1 MIAEKETEALYLGNE
16 ISWIETEKIMP
27 NRSQPRTVFDAEGLN
42 ELAESIQ
49 KYGILQPLTV
59 RELRER
65 SIFSSFQYELV
76 TGERRLRAAKL
87 IGMEKAPCIV
97 IKTDAKT
104 SAELAII
111 ENLHRKDL
119 NIFEEAAAIASLIEI
134 YHMTQE
140 QVAKKLSMTQ
150 AGVANK
156 LRLLRLEKHERE
168 QVLTNKLSERH
179 ARALLRIKNPSLR
192 QCILSHI
199 VRHSLNVKQ
208 TEDYIDQKLSAEKRE
223 DKQQEARVIDYKTM
237 LKTIEK
243 AVEYTRNG
251 GARVKTQ
258 CSETDSDIIYTISIP
273 K

>member
-1 MIAEKETEALYLGNE
+1 MIAEKETLYAENV

-65 SIFSSFQYELV
+65 SVFSSFQYELV

-87 IGMEKAPCIV
+87 IGMEKTPCIV
-97 IKTDAKT
+97 IKSDEKT

-134 YHMTQE
+134 HHMTQE
-140 QVAKKLSMTQ
+140 QVAKKLSLTQ

-168 QVLTNKLSERH
+168 QILSNKLTERH
-179 ARALLRIKNPSLR
+179 ARALLRIKSPSLR

-199 VRHSLNVKQ
+199 IRHSLNVKQ
-208 TEDYIDQKLSAEKRE
+208 TEEYVEQKLNTSESGEK
-223 DKQQEARVIDYKTM
+223 QAGARVIDYKTM
-237 LKTIEK
+237 IKAIEK

-251 GARVKTQ
+251 GTRVKTQ
-258 CSETDSDIIYTISIP
+258 RSETDTDIIYTISVP